1 MMFKKMSLIAS
12 LLFFLLGTNVFAQ
25 SHIEDSSKKE
35 GSVLPQTHPQ
45 ISSSLVITAS
55 KNEAPP
61 KGSATDQSD
70 KGRNPSSSHTKKANT
85 VNPSFKD
92 YVVPVTVGL
101 IIIVGF
107 GSYWLI
113 FRRKQV

>member
-1 MMFKKMSLIAS
+1 MFKKMSLIAS
-12 LLFFLLGTNVFAQ
+12 LFFFLLGTNVFAQ
-25 SHIEDSSKKE
+25 SHMEDSPLKD
-35 GSVLPQTHPQ
+35 GSVLRQSKPK
-45 ISSSLVITAS
+45 ISSSLVIT

-70 KGRNPSSSHTKKANT
+70 KGRNPASSHTKKANT

-92 YVVPVTVGL
+92 YIVPGTVGL